1 MKKQIQTNEEK
12 YVKMNEP
19 SLKEA
24 RKRRGEEL
32 NINIFNLD
40 PKYLNLGVTKKYML
54 KTYGCQGNLERSLPL
69 VYGTIQYVQNSSQ
82 PYIMLTHAFLG

>member
-32 NINIFNLD
+32 NINIDDMKMGILD
-40 PKYLNLGVTKKYML
+40 KGYY
-54 KTYGCQGNLERSLPL
+54 
-69 VYGTIQYVQNSSQ
+69 
-82 PYIMLTHAFLG
+82 

>member
-32 NINIFNLD
+32 NINIDDIKMGILD
-40 PKYLNLGVTKKYML
+40 KGYY
-54 KTYGCQGNLERSLPL
+54 
-69 VYGTIQYVQNSSQ
+69 
-82 PYIMLTHAFLG
+82 

>member
-40 PKYLNLGVTKKYML
+40 PKFLNLGVT
-54 KTYGCQGNLERSLPL
+54 
-69 VYGTIQYVQNSSQ
+69 
-82 PYIMLTHAFLG
+82 

>member
-32 NINIFNLD
+32 NINIILNVQ
-40 PKYLNLGVTKKYML
+40 KTIYL
-54 KTYGCQGNLERSLPL
+54 
-69 VYGTIQYVQNSSQ
+69 
-82 PYIMLTHAFLG
+82 